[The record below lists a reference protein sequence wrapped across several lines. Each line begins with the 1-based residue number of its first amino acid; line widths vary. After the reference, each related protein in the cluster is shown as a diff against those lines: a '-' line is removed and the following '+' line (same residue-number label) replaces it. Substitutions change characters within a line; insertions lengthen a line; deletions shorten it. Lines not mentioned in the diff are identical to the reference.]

1 MNFPMTFIKQVTMM
15 VSLFL
20 FFVSPIPRYLI
31 MACLT
36 DARFWGAFFRYALP
50 SYLLIV
56 RHFRYRRVNKIKEIY
71 GFSNDFKSYRDM
83 TPDVS
88 QVVLKNLA
96 EFDFP
101 FTFEFGWISEFFK
114 VRADFWA
121 YGSFPLIC
129 IHQHSLVPVF
139 RASLFGILRGRCLHP
154 LPLFPQHL
162 AFARLPCPIQDWL
175 LSCMLLI
182 DDAHV
187 SSIKIRDRS
196 ITRGIA
202 LIDPPL
208 PRRASPLR
216 SLTPN
221 SG

>member
-1 MNFPMTFIKQVTMM
+1 MNFPMTFTKQVTMM

-20 FFVSPIPRYLI
+20 LLVSPIPRYLI

-36 DARFWGAFFRYALP
+36 SARFWGAFFRYALP

-56 RHFRYRRVNKIKEIY
+56 RHFRYRRVNKIKKIY
-71 GFSNDFKSYRDM
+71 GFSNDFDSYKDM

-121 YGSFPLIC
+121 YGSFPLTC

-139 RASLFGILRGRCLHP
+139 RASLFGILRGRCVHP

-162 AFARLPCPIQDWL
+162 ALARLHFPIQDWVL
-175 LSCMLLI
+175 LRMVLI
-182 DDAHV
+182 DDAHM
-187 SSIKIRDRS
+187 SSIETWDQS
-196 ITRGIA
+196 ITRA
-202 LIDPPL
+202 LP
-208 PRRASPLR
+208 
-216 SLTPN
+216 
-221 SG
+221 